1 MDKEKYTRDN
11 VIDEEM
17 MEVPLPRLRLMEK
30 EFPSSDFH
38 ELRTESV
45 KRIKDFFPD
54 GGNEKKIFKWIISIS
69 RYFDA
74 KERRKNIKKNLRV
87 YWITNILKIKEEEF

>member
-1 MDKEKYTRDN
+1 
-11 VIDEEM
+11 
-17 MEVPLPRLRLMEK
+17 MEK
-30 EFPSSDFH
+30 EFPNSDFH
-38 ELRTESV
+38 ELRTEFV

-74 KERRKNIKKNLRV
+74 KRKKKKYQKNLRV
-87 YWITNILKIKEEEF
+87 NWITNILKIKEEEF